1 MDYASGPRTSNRRA
15 KRPLTQSMAQ
25 PPSSGVE
32 SRRTK
37 TIRLQG
43 GLFLA
48 AVASTLLLVLG
59 PVDAYADSNLLFHM
73 DVQHV
78 GLVFTG
84 AVATYSAER
93 LLAAASTTRPRARS
107 FLRGATGLLR
117 MVWPILLLGAAATF
131 VFWHVPYYFD
141 LAVKNESVHAVE
153 HLLFILSGGL
163 IVEGAKGLSPANGV
177 YLFALATTA
186 MLVFGG
192 YMVFDAGAIYTS
204 YPASQQSW
212 AGAGMLAEMVMMG
225 GALGAYRMA
234 RLLDTMERR
243 NQ

>member
-1 MDYASGPRTSNRRA
+1 
-15 KRPLTQSMAQ
+15 MAQ

-43 GLFLA
+43 GVFLA

-73 DVQHV
+73 DVQHI

-141 LAVKNESVHAVE
+141 LAMIRSKVRA
-153 HLLFILSGGL
+153 F
-163 IVEGAKGLSPANGV
+163 P
-177 YLFALATTA
+177 
-186 MLVFGG
+186 
-192 YMVFDAGAIYTS
+192 
-204 YPASQQSW
+204 
-212 AGAGMLAEMVMMG
+212 
-225 GALGAYRMA
+225 
-234 RLLDTMERR
+234 
-243 NQ
+243 